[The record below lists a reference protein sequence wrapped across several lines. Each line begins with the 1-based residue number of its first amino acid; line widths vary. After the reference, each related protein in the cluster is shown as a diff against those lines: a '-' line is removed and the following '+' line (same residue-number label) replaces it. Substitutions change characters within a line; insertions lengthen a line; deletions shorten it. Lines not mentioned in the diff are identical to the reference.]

1 MSQPHP
7 PHPPDEPFTGPSKWF
22 NYRCRSCEHS
32 GWVEDI
38 VVWAFPPNGPGGCP
52 MLICPECEG
61 EWGRDTSKEPELSME
76 TPGRTDKGEKPESGE
91 LS

>member
-1 MSQPHP
+1 
-7 PHPPDEPFTGPSKWF
+7 
-22 NYRCRSCEHS
+22 
-32 GWVEDI
+32 
-38 VVWAFPPNGPGGCP
+38 